1 VSGTSTLRPGR
12 RGPAFAAPAWFRP
25 PATSRL
31 PGWCAVA
38 AIVAALLI
46 MIASALLRSS
56 WMPPALP
63 MPRSGPPWELASR
76 VPDRTIVVA
85 LWAAGLLAGAGV
97 ATGLAAAR
105 RGLPIPVATLIGTAA
120 VAVVALVLLPPVGS
134 TDSLDYAIYGH
145 IAALGHSP
153 YVMTPAQYGHLIRDF
168 AGVPRD
174 WEHDPSVYGPL
185 ATAEQLAAARLGGAS
200 LAATAFWLRLAN
212 AIAFGA
218 VAFAADRSQRAH
230 PAGRARVHLL
240 WTANPLVIWSAVA
253 GGHIDLI
260 AAAIGLAGLLILER
274 KVIASP
280 LPNALAAGLC
290 VGAAADLKADF
301 ALYGLALAWCLRDR
315 PGQLLAAAAGAA
327 IVLIPSYALAGLAA
341 VRALSARAY
350 AGQGYG
356 FYGFFFR
363 RLGISLNDA
372 VPLAVCLLIPV
383 AWLALQRFPD
393 GLRDRAVVRAA
404 VALSLAWLLVW
415 PHQFA
420 WYSLAAFCVL
430 AFYPASRLDWLAVAW
445 LTVMT
450 IADMP
455 GTGTGQGRTLGHALL
470 AIQYVNL
477 TRLAPLVMLA
487 VLIALLGGCL
497 TRRWHGLHSGLAPA

>member
-1 VSGTSTLRPGR
+1 VSGTSTLRPAR
-12 RGPAFAAPAWFRP
+12 RGPVFVRPAFFQP
-25 PATSRL
+25 PVTSRL
-31 PGWCAVA
+31 PGWCAAA
-38 AIVAALLI
+38 AIVTALLI
-46 MIASALLRSS
+46 MIGSALLRSS

-63 MPRSGPPWELASR
+63 RPGSGPPWELAAR
-76 VPDRTIVVA
+76 VPARVVVVA

-97 ATGLAAAR
+97 AAGLAAAR
-105 RGLPIPVATLIGTAA
+105 RGMPIPVRTLIVIAA
-120 VAVVALVLLPPVGS
+120 VAVLALVLLPPVGS
-134 TDSLDYAIYGH
+134 TDSLDYAIYGR

-153 YVMTPAQYGHLIRDF
+153 YVLTPAQYGHLIGSF
-168 AGVPRD
+168 AGVPHD

-185 ATAEQLAAARLGGAS
+185 ATAEQLAAAKLGGAS
-200 LAATAFWLRLAN
+200 LAAATFWLRLAN
-212 AIAFGA
+212 ALALGA

-230 PAGRARVHLL
+230 RAGRARVHLL
-240 WTANPLVIWSAVA
+240 WTANPLVIWSAIA

-274 KVIASP
+274 KVMARP
-280 LPNALAAGLC
+280 LPNALVAGLC

-315 PGQLLAAAAGAA
+315 LSQLLAAGAGAA
-327 IVLIPSYALAGLAA
+327 IVLIPSYAVAGLPA
-341 VRALSARAY
+341 VRALTARAY
-350 AGQGYG
+350 TGLGYG

-363 RLGISLNDA
+363 RLGISLTDA
-372 VPLAVCLLIPV
+372 VPLAICLLLPV
-383 AWLALQRFPD
+383 AWLALRRFPD
-393 GLRDRAVVRAA
+393 GLQDRLVIRAA

-430 AFYPASRLDWLAVAW
+430 TFYPPSRLDWLAVSW

-455 GTGTGQGRTLGHALL
+455 GTGTGQARTLGHALL
-470 AIQYVNL
+470 AIQYDNL

-487 VLIALLGGCL
+487 VLIALLAGCL
-497 TRRWHGLHSGLAPA
+497 TRRWHGLNSGLVQA